1 MKIIKEDLQLINIK
15 DDNTKLE
22 EVKNELED
30 SLQYINENL
39 WCDLVSDG
47 ILRVYYK
54 KKSLCTIKL
63 DYSEDENIIYIIEDY
78 LGHSIVANENNVIDK
93 IENLLLNLNF
103 IK

>member
-1 MKIIKEDLQLINIK
+1 MKIMKEDLQLINIE

-22 EVKNELED
+22 EVKNELEN

-54 KKSLCTIKL
+54 KKSL
-63 DYSEDENIIYIIEDY
+63 
-78 LGHSIVANENNVIDK
+78 NNS
-93 IENLLLNLNF
+93 N
-103 IK
+103 